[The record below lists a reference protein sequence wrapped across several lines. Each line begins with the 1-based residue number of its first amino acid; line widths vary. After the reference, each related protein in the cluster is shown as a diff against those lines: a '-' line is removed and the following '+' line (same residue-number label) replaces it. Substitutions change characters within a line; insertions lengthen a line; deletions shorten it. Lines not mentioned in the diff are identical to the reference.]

1 MEFTDELLIV
11 TSCKG
16 SITAKKIARELVQQQ
31 LSTNVRVI
39 SEVKAFFRW
48 VGKVEQ
54 NEEHLLLIK
63 SSRENYSELEKCI
76 RRLHPHELP
85 EITAVPVYNTSS
97 STDT

>member
-1 MEFTDELLIV
+1 METADELLIV

-16 SITAKKIARELVQQQ
+16 SITAKKIARELVQQE
-31 LSTNVRVI
+31 LSTSVRVI
-39 SEVKAFFRW
+39 SEVNAFFRW

-63 SSRENYSELEKCI
+63 STKDKYAELEKCI